1 MKKRKYREGDI
12 LFRKGDPADEM
23 FLVGKGRYRVLEL
36 DNELRPG
43 QIFGELGLLTPSYHR
58 TQSVECVESGHVL
71 TLPYDEVRALYFEN
85 PRFGFYFLQLA
96 TGRLLKDK
104 ARAEDALAAERAAS
118 TANAR

>member
-1 MKKRKYREGDI
+1 
-12 LFRKGDPADEM
+12 
-23 FLVGKGRYRVLEL
+23 
-36 DNELRPG
+36 
-43 QIFGELGLLTPSYHR
+43 
-58 TQSVECVESGHVL
+58 VL